1 MGAPA
6 YIIGGIYLFA
16 LTYVTIYCLM
26 QFHLLLVYKK
36 NQIFG
41 KGDLEIDHIADK
53 DLPYITIQLPIFNEM
68 YVVERLLDN
77 ITSLDYPKDKLDI
90 QVLDDS
96 TDATVELSEN
106 KVNEYKAKGYNIE
119 LITRT
124 DRSGFKA
131 GALKE
136 ATLKARGEFI
146 AIFDADFLPN
156 KDFLRRTIPEFKNP
170 KVGVVQTRWE
180 HINQNYSILTK
191 LQAFQL
197 NVHFSVEQLGRESGN
212 YLLQFNGTAGVWR
225 KETIADAGGWEADT
239 LTEDLDL
246 SYRAQLKG
254 WKIHFLE
261 HIGSPA
267 ELPAEMNGLKSQQF
281 RWMKGGAETAKKI
294 LPTIWK
300 ANIPFGQKLHGTIHL
315 LSSSVF
321 LFIFTL
327 GIFSVPL
334 LFLINPMDV
343 ELSFLAIFLIS
354 LITLSMVYYQA
365 NVLSEWKEENS
376 FKLVLKFLFL
386 FPIFLSLSMGLSLHN
401 SIAVI
406 QGWIGKKSA
415 FIRTPKFNI
424 SKKKDTYQ
432 NTIYTTTKLSRTTI
446 MEGLLTLYFLFAIIA
461 GILNHNK
468 MFLIFHI
475 SLMLGYGTIFY
486 FSVKHSKYK
495 N

>member
-1 MGAPA
+1 MGAA
-6 YIIGGIYLFA
+6 VYIVGGIYVIA
-16 LTYVTIYCLM
+16 LVYVTFFCLM
-26 QFHLLLVYKK
+26 QFHLLIVYKR

-41 KGDLEIDHIADK
+41 KGELVNEGILDQ

-77 ITSLDYPKDKLDI
+77 ITRLDYPKEKLEI

-96 TDATVELSEN
+96 TDATVQLSEK
-106 KVNEYKAKGYNIE
+106 KVTEYKNKGFNIE

-124 DRSGFKA
+124 DRTGYKA

-136 ATLKARGEFI
+136 ATKNARGEFI

-156 KDFLRRTIPEFKNP
+156 IDFLKRTIQEFKDP

-180 HINQNYSILTK
+180 HINQDYSILTK

-197 NVHFSVEQLGRESGN
+197 NVHFSVEQQGREYGN
-212 YLLQFNGTAGVWR
+212 YLLQFNGTAGIWR
-225 KETIADAGGWEADT
+225 KETITDAGGWEADT

-254 WKIHFLE
+254 WKINFLE
-261 HIGSPA
+261 HIGAPA

-281 RWMKGGAETAKKI
+281 RWMKGGAETARKI

-300 ANIPFGQKLHGTIHL
+300 SSIPLGQKIHGTVHL

-334 LFLINPMDV
+334 LFLINPL
-343 ELSFLAIFLIS
+343 EFNTNFLVIFLIS

-365 NVLSEWKEENS
+365 NVLSEWKEES
-376 FKLVLKFLFL
+376 TIKLVSKFIFL

-406 QGWIGKKSA
+406 QGWLGKKSA

-424 SKKKDTYQ
+424 LKKKDTYK
-432 NTIYTTTKLSRTTI
+432 NTLYASNKLSTTTI
-446 MEGLLTLYFLFAIIA
+446 MEGLLSLYFLFAIVA
-461 GILNHNK
+461 GLVNHNK
-468 MFLIFHI
+468 MFLIFHAL
-475 SLMLGYGTIFY
+475 LMVGYGTIFY
-486 FSVKHSKYK
+486 FSVKHAKYK

>member
-1 MGAPA
+1 M
-6 YIIGGIYLFA
+6 YIVGGIYLVA
-16 LTYVTIYCLM
+16 LIYVTFFCLM
-26 QFHLLLVYKK
+26 QFHLLWVYKK

-41 KGDLEIDHIADK
+41 KGDLETEVVKDA
-53 DLPYITIQLPIFNEM
+53 DLPFITIQLPIFNEM

-77 ITSLDYPKDKLDI
+77 ITNLDYPKDKLDI

-96 TDATVELSEN
+96 TDATVQLSEK
-106 KVNEYKAKGYNIE
+106 KVNEYKAKGFNIE

-136 ATLKARGEFI
+136 ATKKARGEFI

-156 KDFLRRTIPEFKNP
+156 RDFLKRTIPEFKDP

-180 HINQNYSILTK
+180 HINQDYSILTR

-197 NVHFSVEQLGRESGN
+197 NVHFSVEQQGREYGN
-212 YLLQFNGTAGVWR
+212 FLLQFNGTAGIWR
-225 KETIADAGGWEADT
+225 KQTIADAGGWEADT

-254 WKIHFLE
+254 WKINFLE
-261 HIGSPA
+261 HIGAPA

-281 RWMKGGAETAKKI
+281 RWMKGGAETARKI

-300 ANIPFGQKLHGTIHL
+300 SNIPLSQKIHGTVHL
-315 LSSSVF
+315 MSSSVF

-334 LFLINPMDV
+334 LFLINPLEFDA
-343 ELSFLAIFLIS
+343 SFLVIFLVS
-354 LITLSMVYYQA
+354 LVTLSLVYYQA
-365 NVLSEWKEENS
+365 NVLSEWKEES
-376 FKLVLKFLFL
+376 TTKLVLKFLFL
-386 FPIFLSLSMGLSLHN
+386 FPIFLALSMGLSLHN

-406 QGWIGKKSA
+406 QGWLGKKSA

-424 SKKKDTYQ
+424 LKKKDTYE
-432 NTIYTTTKLSRTTI
+432 NTIYTSSKLSATTI
-446 MEGLLTLYFLFAIIA
+446 MEGLLSLYFLFAIVA
-461 GILNHNK
+461 GLLNHNK
-468 MFLIFHI
+468 MFLIFHVL
-475 SLMLGYGTIFY
+475 LMVGYGTIFY

>member
-1 MGAPA
+1 MGAA
-6 YIIGGIYLFA
+6 VYIVGGIYLVA
-16 LTYVTIYCLM
+16 LVYVTFFCLM
-26 QFHLLLVYKK
+26 QFHLLWVYKK

-41 KGDLEIDHIADK
+41 KGDLETEVVKDA
-53 DLPYITIQLPIFNEM
+53 DLPFITIQLPIFNEM

-77 ITSLDYPKDKLDI
+77 ITNLDYPKDKLDI

-96 TDATVELSEN
+96 TDATVQLSEK
-106 KVNEYKAKGYNIE
+106 KVTEYKAKGFNIE

-136 ATLKARGEFI
+136 ATKKAKGEFI

-156 KDFLRRTIPEFKNP
+156 RDFLKRTIPEFKDP

-180 HINQNYSILTK
+180 HINQDYSILTR

-197 NVHFSVEQLGRESGN
+197 NVHFSVEQQGREYGN
-212 YLLQFNGTAGVWR
+212 FLLQFNGTAGIWR
-225 KETIADAGGWEADT
+225 KQTIADAGGWEADT

-254 WKIHFLE
+254 WKINFLE
-261 HIGSPA
+261 HIGAPA

-281 RWMKGGAETAKKI
+281 RWMKGGAETARKI

-300 ANIPFGQKLHGTIHL
+300 SNIPLSQKIHGTVHL
-315 LSSSVF
+315 MSSSVF

-334 LFLINPMDV
+334 LFLINPLEFDA
-343 ELSFLAIFLIS
+343 SFLVIFLVS
-354 LITLSMVYYQA
+354 LVTLSLVYYQA
-365 NVLSEWKEENS
+365 NVLSEWKEES
-376 FKLVLKFLFL
+376 TTKLILKFLFL
-386 FPIFLSLSMGLSLHN
+386 FPIFLALSMGLSLHN

-406 QGWIGKKSA
+406 QGWLGKKSA

-424 SKKKDTYQ
+424 LKKKDTYE
-432 NTIYTTTKLSRTTI
+432 NTIYTSSKLSTTTI
-446 MEGLLTLYFLFAIIA
+446 MEGLLSLYFLFAIVA
-461 GILNHNK
+461 GLLNHNK
-468 MFLIFHI
+468 MFLIFHVL
-475 SLMLGYGTIFY
+475 LMVGYGTIFY